1 MTAKL
6 DKPLKRELIIAGQPY
21 VLTLSTQG
29 IKLVPKGKRKGY
41 ELWSCPVSVDG
52 FPLGFQADSAA
63 KPLCGNELVES
74 SSVWLLSKFIGDT
87 RPNAE

>member
-1 MTAKL
+1 VTAKL

-41 ELWSCPVSVDG
+41 ELDWGVVREQG
-52 FPLGFQADSAA
+52 
-63 KPLCGNELVES
+63 CGARRGSEC
-74 SSVWLLSKFIGDT
+74 
-87 RPNAE
+87 NARQGSGPAGRRANRYSRTT